1 MEQTIS
7 PAAIPSSPGA
17 PPPSYWHVTAGAEPL
32 AADDLPQS
40 ADVVVVGAGL
50 LGACTAYWL
59 ARRGA
64 RVIVVER
71 EAPGAGATGRN
82 GGFLTSGTAESYP
95 DAIARLG
102 HATAKAIW
110 DLTIEN
116 RALAR
121 QVLAEEQIACD
132 YREPG
137 HLSLALG
144 AEQMEAV
151 RRAVAALKADGFAAE
166 ALDRAQVQELI
177 ATPLGEE
184 VSGGL
189 FGPESGLLHSA
200 RFVRGVMAAAQLRG
214 ARLCIAEVRGVAQ
227 DGDGVALE
235 TSAGRVRAGSAV
247 LALNAWTS
255 RVAPALAGIIRPVRG
270 QVLAYAP
277 PQAAARPIFRLGMG
291 AELTATGE
299 YWHETPQGEIVLGG
313 CRTAAASRDE
323 GVWEQVP
330 TEEVQR
336 ALEGVFPRL
345 FPQLGGLRVIQ
356 RWAGL
361 MAFTP
366 DYLPVAD
373 QLPGVRGAWV
383 VGGFCGHG
391 MPFGMVLGRLLAQAA
406 TEGARPEALAPLS
419 LQRPTLSSR

>member
-151 RRAVAALKADGFAAE
+151 R
-166 ALDRAQVQELI
+166 
-177 ATPLGEE
+177 
-184 VSGGL
+184 
-189 FGPESGLLHSA
+189 
-200 RFVRGVMAAAQLRG
+200 
-214 ARLCIAEVRGVAQ
+214 
-227 DGDGVALE
+227 
-235 TSAGRVRAGSAV
+235 
-247 LALNAWTS
+247 
-255 RVAPALAGIIRPVRG
+255 
-270 QVLAYAP
+270 
-277 PQAAARPIFRLGMG
+277 
-291 AELTATGE
+291 
-299 YWHETPQGEIVLGG
+299 
-313 CRTAAASRDE
+313 
-323 GVWEQVP
+323 
-330 TEEVQR
+330 
-336 ALEGVFPRL
+336 
-345 FPQLGGLRVIQ
+345 
-356 RWAGL
+356 
-361 MAFTP
+361 
-366 DYLPVAD
+366 
-373 QLPGVRGAWV
+373 
-383 VGGFCGHG
+383 
-391 MPFGMVLGRLLAQAA
+391 
-406 TEGARPEALAPLS
+406 
-419 LQRPTLSSR
+419 